1 MLPSQPVLCVRYG
14 YSVTPCPA
22 LLCAAFHT
30 SLLQPPNPQALWV
43 SVSADLVVDARRD
56 IEALGM
62 LDYDA
67 VSSVGCHATL
77 SSCFLHVFK
86 QQQQMP
92 SQ

>member
-1 MLPSQPVLCVRYG
+1 
-14 YSVTPCPA
+14 
-22 LLCAAFHT
+22 
-30 SLLQPPNPQALWV
+30 
-43 SVSADLVVDARRD
+43 VSADLVVDARRD
-56 IEALGM
+56 IEAVGM